1 MPSGN
6 IVQYLK
12 SIVLKYNEIE
22 NNLVDNFD
30 MMKEWFIKYFY
41 NNSLENFVD
50 VPKGDEKYNVQV
62 KVGRITNAIN
72 GKYKTF

>member
-1 MPSGN
+1 MVARKKK
-6 IVQYLK
+6 IRTTHTILE
-12 SIVLKYNEIE
+12 NEME
-22 NNLVDNFD
+22 KNLVDNFD

-62 KVGRITNAIN
+62 KVCRITNAIN
-72 GKYKTF
+72 GKYITF

>member
-1 MPSGN
+1 M
-6 IVQYLK
+6 I
-12 SIVLKYNEIE
+12 
-22 NNLVDNFD
+22 
-30 MMKEWFIKYFY
+30 KEWFIKYFY
-41 NNSLENFVD
+41 NNSLEHFVD